1 MMYVLLI
8 AFFLLMGKMISE
20 QSHSETEQ
28 EAENN
33 FIRSEYR
40 IVTCE

>member
-1 MMYVLLI
+1 MLYVLLA

-20 QSHSETEQ
+20 QSHSEIEL

-33 FIRSEYR
+33 FLRSEYR
-40 IVTCE
+40 YL